1 MTRDRL
7 IWRYHCVII
16 PKMNGRSNLK
26 IFLQVLFDALIVFA
40 SFIISFYLRGQ
51 IQLIGNE
58 DLFSQYGNYIVWYT
72 ILVVFFKLV
81 MFWLFGLYRRVWK
94 YASLKDMTAI
104 MGSLLVASAV
114 LVGVFYLLSYP
125 ITISG
130 LNIEFTFPFF
140 PRSVFI
146 IDFLLSLILLTIS
159 RFSVRFFNELR
170 FGNPHTRKKR
180 VLIAGAGDAGEMI
193 VREMIRQ
200 RDSIYEPAGFLDDD
214 PAKQRHRIHGVRV
227 LGPLSAMED
236 IIKRLSIDEV
246 MIAMP
251 SVSGKLR
258 KEVALR
264 AREAGVNAK
273 TLPTLYDVIDGRA
286 HLYQVRE
293 IEIEDILG
301 REAVKVKADRL
312 KSEFKD
318 KVILVTG
325 AGGSIGSEICRQL
338 LRFEPSRLIL
348 VDHSENSLFYV
359 ESELNND
366 FSYTSSIPIVAS
378 IKDREEMQAVFK
390 RYRPEIIFHAA
401 AYKHVP
407 LMQLNPEAAI
417 QNNFMGT
424 KSLAKVAMQYGVK
437 KFVLLSSDKAVKP
450 RNIMGVSK
458 LLAENYLKAINGS
471 RDTRF
476 TIVRFGNVLES
487 NGSVINIFKEQIKSG
502 GPVSVT
508 HPDMSR
514 YIMTIAEAAQLA
526 IQTSIM
532 GDEGEVFVLNMG
544 EPINILELARNMIQL
559 YGMTPGR
566 DIEIIYTGPRE
577 GEKLYEE
584 LASENEELRPSSFEH
599 IYTIE
604 EKEKN
609 RVSCDD
615 MINMLFNIER
625 QMQLHDYTNL
635 FKDLRRIIPDF
646 DEKEMWFNL

>member
-1 MTRDRL
+1 MKKT
-7 IWRYHCVII
+7 
-16 PKMNGRSNLK
+16 SNYR
-26 IFLQVLFDALIVFA
+26 IVLQVLFDALIVFA

-51 IQLIGNE
+51 IQLIGGE
-58 DLFSQYGNYIVWYT
+58 DLFSQYGNYIIWYA
-72 ILVVFFKLV
+72 IMVIVFKLI

-104 MGSLLVASAV
+104 AGSLMVGTAV
-114 LVGVFYLLSYP
+114 LVGLFYLLSYP

-130 LNIEFTFPFF
+130 LNIRFTFPFF

-146 IDFLLSLILLTIS
+146 IDFLLSLILVTIS

-170 FGNPHTRKKR
+170 FGNPKKRKKR
-180 VLIAGAGDAGEMI
+180 VLIVGAGDAGEMI
-193 VREMIRQ
+193 VREMTRQ
-200 RDSIYEPAGFLDDD
+200 RGSEYEPVGFLDDD
-214 PAKQRHRIHGVRV
+214 PGKQRNRIHGIKVV
-227 LGPLSAMED
+227 GSISSMED
-236 IIKRLSIDEV
+236 TIKKLSVDEV

-251 SVSGKLR
+251 SAPSKLR
-258 KEVALR
+258 KEVALQ
-264 AREAGVNAK
+264 AKEAGVAAK

-293 IEIEDILG
+293 IQVEDILG
-301 REAVKVKADRL
+301 REPVKINFSEL

-338 LRFEPSRLIL
+338 LRFEPARLIMI
-348 VDHSENSLFYV
+348 DHSENNLFHI
-359 ESELNND
+359 ENELSNRY
-366 FSYTSSIPIVAS
+366 SYTSGIPIVAS
-378 IKDREEMQAVFK
+378 IKDREEMRSVFK
-390 RYRPEIIFHAA
+390 RYRPEIIFHTA

-424 KSLAKVAMQYGVK
+424 KSLAKVAMEYGVK
-437 KFVLLSSDKAVKP
+437 RFVLLSSDKAVKP

-458 LLAENYLKAINGS
+458 LLAENYLKAINGT

-476 TIVRFGNVLES
+476 IIVRFGNVLES
-487 NGSVINIFKEQIKSG
+487 NGSVINIFKKQIKSG

-514 YIMTIAEAAQLA
+514 YIMTISEAAQLA

-532 GDEGEVFVLNMG
+532 GDEGEMFVLNMG
-544 EPINILELARNMIQL
+544 EPINILELAQNMIQL
-559 YGMTPGR
+559 YGMTPGK

-584 LASENEELRPSSFEH
+584 LASDGEELKDSSFDH
-599 IYTIE
+599 IYII
-604 EKEKN
+604 KEKKKLKM
-609 RVSCDD
+609 RSDD
-615 MINMLFNIER
+615 MINILFNIER
-625 QMQLHDYTNL
+625 EMQLHDYTHL
-635 FKDLRRIIPDF
+635 FRDIKRILPEF
-646 DEKEMWFNL
+646 DEKEMWFNA